1 MRCFCCEQNDATHLI
16 TTDQGEQVPY
26 CDECDGGLSPETI
39 DDHKEDKVFNI
50 KLNDTQM
57 SKLLDY
63 LESTCDDCPAEDS
76 DFYTDFRDSV
86 RKQAEEQVNKEIQD
100 EHT

>member
-1 MRCFCCEQNDATHLI
+1 MF
-16 TTDQGEQVPY
+16 
-26 CDECDGGLSPETI
+26 
-39 DDHKEDKVFNI
+39 KI
-50 KLNDTQM
+50 KLSDTQM

-86 RKQAEEQVNKEIQD
+86 LKQAEEQTSSSSENKE
-100 EHT
+100 E